1 MNNKTLSAVAVLT
14 AALTV
19 PAFEASSGHIQKR
32 HARQSYGFRNSWG
45 AGEERSAQSYTL
57 GGAVCPG
64 NARSFD
70 CKIWPPPAY
79 DDPDRRGTDGGP

>member
-1 MNNKTLSAVAVLT
+1 MNIKKLSAVAVLT

-32 HARQSYGFRNSWG
+32 HARQSHGFS
-45 AGEERSAQSYTL
+45 AGEERATAPLYTL
-57 GGAVCPG
+57 GAVCPG
-64 NARSFD
+64 SARSFD